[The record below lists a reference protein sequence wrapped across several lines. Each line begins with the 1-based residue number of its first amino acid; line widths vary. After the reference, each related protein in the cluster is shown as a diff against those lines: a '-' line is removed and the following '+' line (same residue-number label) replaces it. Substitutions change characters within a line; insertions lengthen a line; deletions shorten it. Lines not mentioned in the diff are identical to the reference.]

1 MQPFGSEPGLTNS
14 IHLCF
19 HLCRFDVSVNNVSSP
34 GETDALWSTKGLFAA
49 IFFDLQCRSLSA
61 GVGVGGGGE
70 LQFLSSTTRGR
81 SRPIEPSCE
90 NGGQV
95 SLSLNGPHSHS
106 DM

>member
-61 GVGVGGGGE
+61 GVGGGGGCSSSARPLE
-70 LQFLSSTTRGR
+70 GAAVLSNPLVKMGGRFL
-81 SRPIEPSCE
+81 
-90 NGGQV
+90 
-95 SLSLNGPHSHS
+95 
-106 DM
+106 

>member
-61 GVGVGGGGE
+61 WVGRCSSSARPLEGAAVLSNPLVKMGGR
-70 LQFLSSTTRGR
+70 FL
-81 SRPIEPSCE
+81 
-90 NGGQV
+90 
-95 SLSLNGPHSHS
+95 
-106 DM
+106 

>member
-61 GVGVGGGGE
+61 GVGGGGGGGCSSSARPLE
-70 LQFLSSTTRGR
+70 GAAVLSNPLVKMGGRFL
-81 SRPIEPSCE
+81 
-90 NGGQV
+90 
-95 SLSLNGPHSHS
+95 
-106 DM
+106 